1 MRRHAHAITGRCT
14 VIVALGLLFT
24 GCAKGF
30 NRGQMDTAL
39 RLSSPR
45 YTSSGLSVEDIEK
58 LQPQIKLP
66 VRLAITPPISAG
78 RSRRWRSDQLDGW
91 SAEELSEIESWEQ
104 RLRSAGIVRE
114 VVLLPSALVEDCKWD
129 DPGCVLSA
137 RRAAAARVQADALL
151 VVNIVTEVD
160 EYPNPASILDLTV
173 VGMWVIPG
181 HHVNALTII
190 EGAMI
195 DNRNEYLYVLAR
207 GEGEERMLRPFA
219 YAKAEH
225 AEQGSRRR
233 ALASFGEA
241 FVREASQLKN
251 G

>member
-1 MRRHAHAITGRCT
+1 MIALRV
-14 VIVALGLLFT
+14 VILAVSLLFA

-30 NRGQMDTAL
+30 HRGQLDAAL
-39 RLSSPR
+39 QLSSPR
-45 YTSSGLSVEDIEK
+45 YTSSALSVEEIEK

-66 VRLAITPPISAG
+66 IRLAVTPPLFA
-78 RSRRWRSDQLDGW
+78 SRYRWRSNQGDSW
-91 SAEELSEIESWEQ
+91 SPDELSEIESWEQ
-104 RLRSAGIVRE
+104 RLRSAGIVHE
-114 VVLLPSALVEDCKWD
+114 AVILPSVLVEGCKQD
-129 DPGCVLSA
+129 DPGCVLRA

-151 VVNIVTEVD
+151 ILNVATEVD
-160 EYPNPASILDLTV
+160 EYANPASILDLTL
-173 VGMWVIPG
+173 VGLWVIPG
-181 HHVNALTII
+181 HHVNALTIV

-219 YAKAEH
+219 YVRAEA

-233 ALASFGEA
+233 ALASFGEV
-241 FVREASQLKN
+241 FVHEASQLKT